1 MSDRRGYVD
10 AYAPGEI
17 AERVHEAVVAKS
29 HLDLA
34 SLLALSVLAGAF
46 IALGACFSTLAATGL
61 AGPFGLARIP
71 VGLAFSLGLILVVV
85 GGAELFTGNMLVVM
99 GWASG
104 AVSSRA
110 LLRNW
115 GWVYIGNFVGS
126 IATAAL
132 LYYAGFWRASGSQ
145 VGVTAVNIALAKAA
159 LPAGRA
165 FFLGIFC
172 NVLVCL
178 AVWLCFGARSTTDRI
193 LAIVFPITA
202 FVALGFEH
210 SIANMYFIPF
220 GILLSHENVV
230 LAAGAWSPDVLAGLS
245 AARFAHNLLWVTLGN
260 LVGGGFMV
268 AGVYWFIYLRP
279 GRRGNGAG
287 RPGEGIAQAAARQPV
302 RTG

>member
-17 AERVHEAVVAKS
+17 AERVREAVVAKS

-46 IALGACFSTLAATGL
+46 IALGACFSTLAATG
-61 AGPFGLARIP
+61 ATGPYGLARLP

-104 AVSSRA
+104 AVSTRA

-115 GWVYIGNFVGS
+115 SWVYVGNFAGS
-126 IATAAL
+126 VATAL
-132 LYYAGFWRASGSQ
+132 LIFYAGPWRAAGSQ
-145 VGVTAVNIALAKAA
+145 VGVTAVNIALLKCS

-193 LAIVFPITA
+193 LAIIFPITA

-220 GILLSHENVV
+220 GMLVAHEPSVV
-230 LAAGAWSPDVLAGLS
+230 AAGGWAPDALAALNAAGF
-245 AARFAHNLLWVTLGN
+245 ARNLLWVTLGN

-268 AGVYWFIYLRP
+268 AGVYWFIYQRP
-279 GRRGNGAG
+279 GRRGNGAV
-287 RPGEGIAQAAARQPV
+287 RPGEGLAALAGHSSARI
-302 RTG
+302 G